1 MLTLSRG
8 NQVKSYFELH
18 TGTSIAS
25 AKLKDHDTTP
35 ETGTHSK
42 TRQGILPSNHAL
54 VYSCVHGQ
62 GMAGGKENVE
72 ALDVCHPHI
81 TAFICTVVAAVAA
94 RAAARVHKLCT
105 GHWEARQRMG
115 LKKMPPAQHTLK
127 KKAFK
132 QIKQVEHMR
141 PLCYRPPSL
150 GFPQWSCAPL
160 LANVHIAGLFFFFNW
175 WTLD

>member
-105 GHWEARQRMG
+105 GH
-115 LKKMPPAQHTLK
+115 
-127 KKAFK
+127 
-132 QIKQVEHMR
+132 
-141 PLCYRPPSL
+141 
-150 GFPQWSCAPL
+150 
-160 LANVHIAGLFFFFNW
+160 
-175 WTLD
+175 